1 MDNFG
6 ATALLMTVGGLFA
19 VGLLLDVVRR
29 VRNRRYQNIAV
40 SKQARRAAR
49 TPGADL
55 FADPLEDDALFSGGD
70 PGFGKSRVVGV
81 RDDTDVSELGARLRE
96 QTRANATLSAFREPS
111 QSALALD
118 GERQPATASRPPQPK
133 AKPVATNDAEM
144 VIVHLLAER
153 GTTIAGS
160 ALRDA
165 ILAAGLRYGEMKI
178 FHFHCERTASAEPE
192 LLFSLANAVNPG
204 SFDLRT
210 IDSFTTPGVTLF
222 LNLSEV
228 SAPVAA
234 FDTLIGVVDQL
245 ATALGLQVY
254 DESRSSMTRQTI
266 DHSRQRARSIA
277 TARERSESH

>member
-6 ATALLMTVGGLFA
+6 ATALLMVVGGLFA
-19 VGLLLDVVRR
+19 VGLLLDIVRR
-29 VRNRRYQNIAV
+29 VRNRRCQNIAV
-40 SKQARRAAR
+40 SKQARRAAKNP
-49 TPGADL
+49 TADL
-55 FADPLEDDALFSGGD
+55 FADPLEDDALLAGGD

-81 RDDTDVSELGARLRE
+81 RDDTDISELGAKLRE

-118 GERQPATASRPPQPK
+118 GDREPATASRPPQSAPK
-133 AKPVATNDAEM
+133 PAVSSDAEM

-153 GTTIAGS
+153 GTTIAGG

-165 ILAAGLRYGEMKI
+165 VLAAGLRYGEMKI
-178 FHFHCERTASAEPE
+178 FHFHREPAASAEPE

-210 IDSFTTPGVTLF
+210 IDTLTTPGVTLF

-228 SAPVAA
+228 SEPVAA
-234 FDTLIGVVDQL
+234 FDTLIEVVDQL
-245 ATALGLQVY
+245 ATALALQVY

-277 TARERSESH
+277 TARERAESH